1 MVCSQPWSAP
11 WQINAPCWQ
20 INHIDVTTLYGWN
33 LIRVGACEFPH
44 GNGTCGP
51 TKWTPGLNAANYSDC
66 TAALVTAL
74 EVEEEK
80 NLIWVMQVNR
90 P

>member
-1 MVCSQPWSAP
+1 VA
-11 WQINAPCWQ
+11 
-20 INHIDVTTLYGWN
+20 
-33 LIRVGACEFPH
+33 ACEFPH
-44 GNGTCGP
+44 RNGTSGP
-51 TKWTPGLNAANYSDC
+51 TKRTPGFNAANYSDC

-74 EVEEEK
+74 EEEEEEEEEK